1 MISNSKNSY
10 VHKCDIEQLQAV
22 NIINIPLDISKK
34 ILMMKMMTISQPL
47 FLKLLLHYAQ
57 LQTGS

>member
-47 FLKLLLHYAQ
+47 FLKLLLHYA
-57 LQTGS
+57 

>member
-10 VHKCDIEQLQAV
+10 VHKCHIEQLQAV

-34 ILMMKMMTISQPL
+34 ILMMKMMIISQSL
-47 FLKLLLHYAQ
+47 LLKLLLH
-57 LQTGS
+57 